1 MSNIKQEQKLFF
13 FFLFIHLLVWSSIG
27 LIRSVL
33 PTDALE
39 CIYWGSLHDFGT
51 PKHPPLAGWLS
62 YITYLPFKTDFVIY
76 LLSQIFIITGL
87 IYVYRI
93 AKIFLDDNSAML
105 SVIMLE
111 GCWVYSYITG
121 YYGFNPDVVLLCLLP
136 VITFYFYSC
145 MHNNRLK
152 DWVALGL
159 TVGLSFL
166 NKYQTGFVIIAMA
179 VYAFLYK
186 KETFK
191 NKFFYLS
198 IIIAFLVFLP
208 HLLWLFKYDF
218 FSFSYFEN
226 ELSSVS
232 WYNHL
237 TAPMQFIIMQIS
249 LIAGTIILFM
259 FAKWKAKSVYKFN
272 DNYKNNELMFLLL
285 NGCIP
290 IILHLI
296 MGIIEGGTVRGRW
309 GFEFWYLF
317 SITLLYIFPMKVT
330 KEVFI
335 STTKLAFGVMF
346 IIFLSLG
353 TLLAVEKNYRSRYPV
368 KQVFYDIKTIWANQV
383 NTPLKYVGGYIEW
396 TLPLTIYGDT
406 HPKCILDTFNYK
418 NIWINQEDLKQS
430 GIFIIDRTAHQV
442 IAQTKKSCPYLD
454 ENYKIKPIEYKFT
467 LTNALNM
474 PREYTVYYVIIPP
487 IK

>member
-166 NKYQTGFVIIAMA
+166 NKYQTSFVIIAMA
-179 VYAFLYK
+179 IYAFLYK

-218 FSFSYFEN
+218 FSFFYF
-226 ELSSVS
+226 
-232 WYNHL
+232 
-237 TAPMQFIIMQIS
+237 
-249 LIAGTIILFM
+249 
-259 FAKWKAKSVYKFN
+259 
-272 DNYKNNELMFLLL
+272 
-285 NGCIP
+285 
-290 IILHLI
+290 
-296 MGIIEGGTVRGRW
+296 
-309 GFEFWYLF
+309 
-317 SITLLYIFPMKVT
+317 
-330 KEVFI
+330 
-335 STTKLAFGVMF
+335 
-346 IIFLSLG
+346 
-353 TLLAVEKNYRSRYPV
+353 
-368 KQVFYDIKTIWANQV
+368 
-383 NTPLKYVGGYIEW
+383 
-396 TLPLTIYGDT
+396 
-406 HPKCILDTFNYK
+406 
-418 NIWINQEDLKQS
+418 
-430 GIFIIDRTAHQV
+430 
-442 IAQTKKSCPYLD
+442 
-454 ENYKIKPIEYKFT
+454 
-467 LTNALNM
+467 
-474 PREYTVYYVIIPP
+474 
-487 IK
+487 